1 MIYPDSGCPDLDVS
15 LHSVYVGH
23 KSPYNTNLQAFT
35 VPNTTTTETS
45 VAATTWQDN
54 KDSPSDA
61 QFVACSLSDGSTKCY
76 EPYAPNTTCTGD
88 VNVESMHFH
97 YYYLSNNQKSI
108 DAANAYIAATTSQFG
123 LDIDVCADN
132 DGHEQPHNLTC
143 WLSGPGVAP
152 LKF

>member
-1 MIYPDSGCPDLDVS
+1 
-15 LHSVYVGH
+15 
-23 KSPYNTNLQAFT
+23 
-35 VPNTTTTETS
+35 
-45 VAATTWQDN
+45 
-54 KDSPSDA
+54 
-61 QFVACSLSDGSTKCY
+61 
-76 EPYAPNTTCTGD
+76 
-88 VNVESMHFH
+88 MHFH

-132 DGHEQPHNLTC
+132 DGHEQPHNVTC